1 MKKIIS
7 YKLQFIDCARF
18 MASSLSNLINNIA
31 EGIHK
36 TKCKYDKKCIVIKK
50 VKLLE
55 LNTNT
60 ARVFLNTQTLKIV

>member
-1 MKKIIS
+1 MKKNIS
-7 YKLQFIDCARF
+7 YKLQFIDCPRF
-18 MASSLSNLINNIA
+18 MASSLSNLINNVA

-36 TKCKYDKKCIVIKK
+36 TKFKYDKKCILIKN

-60 ARVFLNTQTLKIV
+60 ARVFLNTQTLKII